1 MSQLRL
7 INISLLLLAVLLQG
21 RLWLSDGGFPKTR
34 ELRNAVVEQAEVNET
49 LQTRNEALE
58 AEVLDLKNGREAKEE
73 RARTDLGM
81 IAQGE
86 VFYQVVPAYAKR

>member
-34 ELRNAVVEQAEVNET
+34 ELRDAVIEQVEVNDT
-49 LQTRNEALE
+49 LQARNEALE

-86 VFYQVVPAYAKR
+86 VFYQVVPAYNRR